1 MGTKT
6 CIAVAALAAASL
18 TGASWATSET
28 EFHVRTTRD
37 LVTLCSTP
45 AGDPLATAAI
55 NFCEGFAVG
64 AYQYHQ
70 VAEAAT
76 QATPLFCLPSPA
88 PSRDQ
93 AIAQF
98 VAWSKDHASDLDKAP
113 IEGMFTFL
121 RDRFPCH

>member
-1 MGTKT
+1 M
-6 CIAVAALAAASL
+6 AAALAAACL
-18 TGASWATSET
+18 PAAARATSEA

-37 LVTLCSTP
+37 LVALCSTP
-45 AGDPLATAAI
+45 TSDPLATAAL

-76 QATPLFCLPSPA
+76 QVKPLFCMPSPA
-88 PSRDQ
+88 PSRNE

-98 VAWSKDHASDLDKAP
+98 VAWSKLHAGALDKPP
-113 IEGMFTFL
+113 IEGMFSFL
-121 RDRFPCH
+121 KDQYPCR